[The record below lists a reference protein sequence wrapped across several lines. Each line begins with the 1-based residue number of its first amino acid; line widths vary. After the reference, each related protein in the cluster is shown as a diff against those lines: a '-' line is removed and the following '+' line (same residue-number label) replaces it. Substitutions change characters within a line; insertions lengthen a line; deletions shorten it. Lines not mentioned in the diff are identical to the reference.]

1 MYFFV
6 RRLLVTL
13 PVLAGV
19 LTLVFFLVHL
29 VPGDPIDLM
38 LGEQAQTADREQ
50 LRASLGLDIP
60 LGQQFVHY
68 LGDTLKG
75 DWGESLHY
83 RRSVARLIAER
94 FPATVELMLAS
105 MLIALLLALPLGVI
119 AALFHGRIVDQLA
132 GGLAVIGV
140 AMPNFWLGPL
150 LILAFSI
157 HLDWLPVNGRG
168 EWSNLVLPAFTLGA
182 TLAALLSR
190 ITRSSLL
197 EVLGENYMRTARAKG
212 LTKRSLLFTHA
223 FPNALI
229 PILTVMGLQI
239 GTLLSGAIITESIFD
254 WPGLG
259 GLLLQAIYARDYPLV
274 QGCILI
280 IALSYVGVNLLVDLL
295 YGWIDPRA
303 RE

>member
-29 VPGDPIDLM
+29 VPGDPVDLM
-38 LGEQAQTADREQ
+38 LGEQAKVADREQ
-50 LRASLGLDIP
+50 LRVSLGLDAP
-60 LGQQFVHY
+60 LSQQFVSY
-68 LGDTLKG
+68 LLGTFKG

-83 RRSVARLIAER
+83 RRSVIGLIVERL
-94 FPATVELMLAS
+94 PATLELMLAS
-105 MLIALLLALPLGVI
+105 MLVALLLALPLGVL
-119 AALFHGRIVDQLA
+119 AALFHGSALDQWA
-132 GGLAVIGV
+132 GGLAVVGV
-140 AMPNFWLGPL
+140 AMPNFWLGPI
-150 LILAFSI
+150 LILVFSI
-157 HLDWLPVNGRG
+157 YFDWLPVNGRG
-168 EWSNLVLPAFTLGA
+168 NLSNLVLPAITLGTA
-182 TLAALLSR
+182 LAALLSR

-197 EVLGENYMRTARAKG
+197 EVLDENYMRTAKAKG
-212 LTKRSLLFTHA
+212 LTTRSLLIFHA

-280 IALSYVGVNLLVDLL
+280 IALSYAGVNLLIDLL
-295 YGWIDPRA
+295 YGWIDPRV
-303 RE
+303 R